1 MLNKDS
7 RLLGLTVA
15 FGIGCLSSAL
25 AAEASSVPEVT
36 PDMQKVIN
44 RYTVGKQSV
53 ETEGD
58 ALFKEGSRLLIEK
71 KFDQARDSFI
81 KAQRQ
86 FEQFSSDEFRDRVA
100 ACQRMIKQC
109 YISKAKEAMRL
120 ADERVQ
126 ARDFEEA
133 IKLCE
138 EAIKYCPEETAALEE
153 KISFYRKRQEAART
167 RDETAPDRLMPDL
180 AREQYDIE
188 VLLQQGRELADKGEY
203 TKALR
208 KFQEVL
214 LIDPYNAVAL
224 QNVLATNS
232 QIEWIGKQRFAPT
245 LRKMVTEV
253 EWKFAIPITPDS
265 DGVTGTD
272 LLLDGPVKQTEK
284 EESALQKKLDSIII
298 PRIDFEDVTV
308 ATAVKNLRD
317 QSRLYDPERLGVNI
331 FLRRSDNSA
340 LAGQPGGAPGAAGA
354 YQPGM
359 DPAMAGQ
366 PNPGF
371 GAPDAAAAGNAVPS
385 EERRITLGGTNR
397 SLMDVIVHLCKRANM
412 RYRVEKYAVVLA
424 PQDVALD
431 DMETQIFPV
440 EQSALAS
447 IPGGGDDRAALRNFF
462 VENGVDFPIGSKIVY
477 DTRISRLIVTNT
489 VENLRLVSNVISE
502 VLDQQEPMVQVM
514 VKFIEISQSDLKEL
528 AFNYQVA
535 INANSSAGGHTVVM
549 QENSNELLRY
559 YRDTSGDTASTT
571 TRNPVQESTF
581 SYIWENSDG
590 TRITGSMFALNWA
603 DSADVLASPRV
614 TTLPGQTAHIEMV
627 TERFFPEDWETVDLK
642 SSDSSNTSG
651 DSNSSTSSSWIT
663 TRADPQPKF
672 ESEPR
677 KLGIVFD
684 ITPEVDRERRTIT
697 APIVFPIQTF
707 SGWMVFDARTT
718 STDGESNSDDDSY
731 FKMPIFDRREINT
744 MITVYDGDTVVL
756 GGVAADTTSSILDKI
771 PVLGDL
777 PFVGRFFQSHYTNA
791 EKRNLL
797 VFLTCKLVKPDGTPF
812 FPQEERNRGVPKFGQ
827 NYY

>member
-15 FGIGCLSSAL
+15 LGIGCLSSVQ

-36 PDMQKVIN
+36 PEMQTVIN
-44 RYTVGKQSV
+44 RYTVGKQAV

-81 KAQRQ
+81 KAQRL
-86 FEQFSSDEFRDRVA
+86 FEKFSSDEFRDRVA

-138 EAIKYCPEETAALEE
+138 EAIKYCPEERAALED
-153 KISFYRKRQEAART
+153 KITYYRKRQEAART

-232 QIEWIGKQRFAPT
+232 RIEWIGAQRFAPT

-253 EWKFAIPITPDS
+253 EWKFAIPITPNS

-272 LLLDGPVKQTEK
+272 LLTDGPVKQAEK
-284 EESALQKKLDSIII
+284 EGSALQKKLDSIII

-340 LAGQPGGAPGAAGA
+340 LAAAPGGAPGMPGA
-354 YQPGM
+354 DPGM
-359 DPAMAGQ
+359 PQ
-366 PNPGF
+366 QNPGF
-371 GAPDAAAAGNAVPS
+371 AGPDAAAANTASPD
-385 EERRITLGGTNR
+385 ERRITLGGTNR
-397 SLMDVIVHLCKRANM
+397 SLMDVIVNLCKRANM

-447 IPGGGDDRAALRNFF
+447 IPGGGEDRAALRNFF
-462 VENGVDFPIGSKIVY
+462 IENGVDFPIGSKIVY
-477 DTRISRLIVTNT
+477 DTRISRLIITNT
-489 VENLRLVSNVISE
+489 VENLRMVSNVISE
-502 VLDQQEPMVQVM
+502 VLDQREPMVQVM
-514 VKFIEISQSDLKEL
+514 VKFIEISQNDLKEL

-535 INANSSAGGHTVVM
+535 INANVAPGGRTVVM

-559 YRDTSGDTASTT
+559 YRDTGGNSAAAT

-590 TRITGSMFALNWA
+590 TRVTASMFALNWA

-627 TERFFPEDWETVDLK
+627 TERFFPEDWETIDLK
-642 SSDSSNTSG
+642 SSDSS
-651 DSNSSTSSSWIT
+651 SSSSDGSSTTSSSWIT
-663 TRADPQPKF
+663 LRADPQPKF

-707 SGWMVFDARTT
+707 SGWMIFDARTT
-718 STDGESNSDDDSY
+718 STDGESDNDDDSY

-777 PFVGRFFQSHYTNA
+777 PFIGRFFQSNYTNA

-812 FPQEERNRGVPKFGQ
+812 FPQEERNRGVPRFGQ
-827 NYY
+827 NYF

>member
-15 FGIGCLSSAL
+15 LGIGCLSSVQ

-36 PDMQKVIN
+36 PEMQTVIN
-44 RYTVGKQSV
+44 RYTVGKQAV

-58 ALFKEGSRLLIEK
+58 ALFKEGSRLLVEK

-81 KAQRQ
+81 KAQRL
-86 FEQFSSDEFRDRVA
+86 FEKFSSDQFRDRVA

-138 EAIKYCPEETAALEE
+138 EAIKYCPEERAALED
-153 KISFYRKRQEAART
+153 KITYYRKRQEAART

-232 QIEWIGKQRFAPT
+232 RIEWIGAQRFAPT

-253 EWKFAIPITPDS
+253 EWKFAIPITPNS

-272 LLLDGPVKQTEK
+272 LLTDGPVKQAEK
-284 EESALQKKLDSIII
+284 EGSALQKKLDSIII

-340 LAGQPGGAPGAAGA
+340 LAATPGGAPGMPGA
-354 YQPGM
+354 DPGM
-359 DPAMAGQ
+359 PQ
-366 PNPGF
+366 QNPGF
-371 GAPDAAAAGNAVPS
+371 AGPDAAAANTASPD
-385 EERRITLGGTNR
+385 ERRITLGGTNR
-397 SLMDVIVHLCKRANM
+397 SLMDVIVNLCKRANM

-447 IPGGGDDRAALRNFF
+447 IPGGGEDRAALRNFF
-462 VENGVDFPIGSKIVY
+462 IENGVDFPIGSKIVY
-477 DTRISRLIVTNT
+477 DTRISRLIITNT
-489 VENLRLVSNVISE
+489 VENLRMVSNVISE
-502 VLDQQEPMVQVM
+502 VLDQREPMVQVM
-514 VKFIEISQSDLKEL
+514 VKFIEISQNDLKEL

-535 INANSSAGGHTVVM
+535 INANVAPGGRTVVM

-559 YRDTSGDTASTT
+559 YRDTGGNSAAAT

-590 TRITGSMFALNWA
+590 TRVTASMFALNWA

-627 TERFFPEDWETVDLK
+627 TERFFPEDWETIDLK
-642 SSDSSNTSG
+642 SSDSS
-651 DSNSSTSSSWIT
+651 SSSSDGSSTTSSSWIT
-663 TRADPQPKF
+663 LRADPQPKF

-707 SGWMVFDARTT
+707 SGWMIFDARTT
-718 STDGESNSDDDSY
+718 STDGESDNDDDSY

-777 PFVGRFFQSHYTNA
+777 PFIGRFFQSNYTNA

-812 FPQEERNRGVPKFGQ
+812 FPQEERNRGVPRFGQ
-827 NYY
+827 NYF

>member
-1 MLNKDS
+1 MWNKDS

-15 FGIGCLSSAL
+15 FGIGYFVTAQ
-25 AAEASSVPEVT
+25 AVEASSVPEVT
-36 PDMQKVIN
+36 PEMQSVIN
-44 RYTVGKQSV
+44 RYTVGKQAV

-58 ALFKEGSRLLIEK
+58 SLFKEGSRLLIEK

-81 KAQRQ
+81 KAQRL
-86 FEQFSSDEFRDRVA
+86 FEQFSSEEFSDRVTS
-100 ACQRMIKQC
+100 CQRMIKQC
-109 YISKAKEAMRL
+109 YISKAKEAMIL

-126 ARDFEEA
+126 VRDFEEA
-133 IKLCE
+133 VKLCE
-138 EAIKYCPEETAALEE
+138 EAIKYCPEERAALEE
-153 KISFYRKRQEAART
+153 RITFYRKRQEAARM
-167 RDETAPDRLMPDL
+167 RDETAPDRLMPNR
-180 AREQYDIE
+180 AREQYDIQ

-203 TKALR
+203 SKALR

-214 LIDPYNAVAL
+214 LIDPYHADAL
-224 QNVLATNS
+224 QNVLATNNK
-232 QIEWIGKQRFAPT
+232 IEWIGKQRFAPM

-253 EWKFAIPITPDS
+253 DWKYAIPITPDS

-272 LLLDGPVKQTEK
+272 LLIDGPVKQVEK

-340 LAGQPGGAPGAAGA
+340 LAAQPNAAGGEPGMPAANPGFAAPAEGAAGA
-354 YQPGM
+354 V
-359 DPAMAGQ
+359 PA
-366 PNPGF
+366 
-371 GAPDAAAAGNAVPS
+371 D
-385 EERRITLGGTNR
+385 ERRITLGGTNR

-431 DMETQIFPV
+431 DMETRIFPV

-477 DTRISRLIVTNT
+477 DTRISRLIITNT
-489 VENLRLVSNVISE
+489 AENLRAVSNVISE

-514 VKFIEISQSDLKEL
+514 VKFIEISQSDLREL

-535 INANSSAGGHTVVM
+535 INTNSTAGGHTVVM
-549 QENSNELLRY
+549 PANSNELLRY
-559 YRDTSGDTASTT
+559 YRDTGGDATLT
-571 TRNPVQESTF
+571 TRDPVAESTF

-590 TRITGSMFALNWA
+590 TRVTGSMFALNWA

-642 SSDSSNTSG
+642 SSDSGSS
-651 DSNSSTSSSWIT
+651 DENSTTTSSWIT
-663 TRADPQPKF
+663 LRADPQPKF

-718 STDGESNSDDDSY
+718 STDGESNDDDDSY

-777 PFVGRFFQSHYTNA
+777 PIVGRLFQSRYTEA

-812 FPQEERNRGVPKFGQ
+812 FPQEERNRGVPRFGQ

>member
-7 RLLGLTVA
+7 RLLGLTVVL
-15 FGIGCLSSAL
+15 GIGCLSSVQ

-36 PDMQKVIN
+36 PEMQTVIN
-44 RYTVGKQSV
+44 RYTVGKQAV

-81 KAQRQ
+81 KAQRH
-86 FEQFSSDEFRDRVA
+86 FEKFSSDEFRDRVA

-138 EAIKYCPEETAALEE
+138 EAIKYCPEERAALED
-153 KISFYRKRQEAART
+153 KISYYRKRQEAART

-224 QNVLATNS
+224 QNILATNS
-232 QIEWIGKQRFAPT
+232 RIEWIGTQRFAPT

-272 LLLDGPVKQTEK
+272 LLIDGPVKQAEK

-340 LAGQPGGAPGAAGA
+340 LAAAPGGAAGA
-354 YQPGM
+354 PGM
-359 DPAMAGQ
+359 EPGMAGQ

-371 GAPDAAAAGNAVPS
+371 GAPDAAAAGNTVPPD
-385 EERRITLGGTNR
+385 ERRITLGGTNR
-397 SLMDVIVHLCKRANM
+397 SLMDVIVNLCKRANM

-447 IPGGGDDRAALRNFF
+447 IPGGGEDRAALRNFF

-477 DTRISRLIVTNT
+477 DTRISRLIITNT
-489 VENLRLVSNVISE
+489 VENLRMVSNVISE

-535 INANSSAGGHTVVM
+535 INANVAPGGRTVVM

-559 YRDTSGDTASTT
+559 YRDTGGDSAATT
-571 TRNPVQESTF
+571 SRNPVQESTF

-590 TRITGSMFALNWA
+590 TRVTASMFALNWA

-642 SSDSSNTSG
+642 SSDSS
-651 DSNSSTSSSWIT
+651 SSSSDGSSTTSSSWIT
-663 TRADPQPKF
+663 LRADPQPKF

-707 SGWMVFDARTT
+707 SGWMIFDARTT
-718 STDGESNSDDDSY
+718 STDGESENDDDSY

-756 GGVAADTTSSILDKI
+756 GGVAADTTDTILDKI

-777 PFVGRFFQSHYTNA
+777 PFVGRFFQSHYTSA

-797 VFLTCKLVKPDGTPF
+797 VFLTCKLVKPDGTA
-812 FPQEERNRGVPKFGQ
+812 
-827 NYY
+827 

>member
-15 FGIGCLSSAL
+15 LGIGCLSSVQ

-36 PDMQKVIN
+36 PEMQTVIN
-44 RYTVGKQSV
+44 RYTVGKQAV

-58 ALFKEGSRLLIEK
+58 ALFKEGSRLLVEK

-81 KAQRQ
+81 KAQRL
-86 FEQFSSDEFRDRVA
+86 FEKFSSDQFRDRVA

-138 EAIKYCPEETAALEE
+138 EAIKYCPEERAALED
-153 KISFYRKRQEAART
+153 KITYYRKRQEAART

-232 QIEWIGKQRFAPT
+232 RIEWIGAQRFAPT

-253 EWKFAIPITPDS
+253 EWKFAIPITPNS

-272 LLLDGPVKQTEK
+272 LLTDGPVKQAEK
-284 EESALQKKLDSIII
+284 EGSALQKKLDSIII

-340 LAGQPGGAPGAAGA
+340 LAAAPGGAPGMPGA
-354 YQPGM
+354 DPGM
-359 DPAMAGQ
+359 PQ
-366 PNPGF
+366 QNPGF
-371 GAPDAAAAGNAVPS
+371 AGPDAAAANTASPD
-385 EERRITLGGTNR
+385 ERRITLGGTNR
-397 SLMDVIVHLCKRANM
+397 SLMDVIVNLCKRANM

-447 IPGGGDDRAALRNFF
+447 IPGGGEDRAALRNFF
-462 VENGVDFPIGSKIVY
+462 IENGVDFPIGSKIVY
-477 DTRISRLIVTNT
+477 DTRISRLIITNT
-489 VENLRLVSNVISE
+489 VENLRMVSNVISE
-502 VLDQQEPMVQVM
+502 VLDQREPMVQVM
-514 VKFIEISQSDLKEL
+514 VKFIEISQNDLKEL

-535 INANSSAGGHTVVM
+535 INANVAPGGRTVVM

-559 YRDTSGDTASTT
+559 YRDTGGNSAAAT

-590 TRITGSMFALNWA
+590 TRVTASMFALNWA

-627 TERFFPEDWETVDLK
+627 TERFFPEDWETIDLK
-642 SSDSSNTSG
+642 SSDSS
-651 DSNSSTSSSWIT
+651 SSSSDGSSTTSSSWIT
-663 TRADPQPKF
+663 LRADPQPKF

-707 SGWMVFDARTT
+707 SGWMIFDARTA
-718 STDGESNSDDDSY
+718 STDGESDNDDDSY

-777 PFVGRFFQSHYTNA
+777 PFIGRFFQSNYTNA

-812 FPQEERNRGVPKFGQ
+812 FPQEERNRGVPRFGQ
-827 NYY
+827 NYF

>member
-15 FGIGCLSSAL
+15 LGIGCLSSVQ

-36 PDMQKVIN
+36 PEMQTVIN
-44 RYTVGKQSV
+44 RYTVGKQAV

-58 ALFKEGSRLLIEK
+58 ALFKEGSRLLVEK

-81 KAQRQ
+81 KAQRL
-86 FEQFSSDEFRDRVA
+86 FEKFSSDQFRDRVT

-138 EAIKYCPEETAALEE
+138 EAIKYCPEERAALED
-153 KISFYRKRQEAART
+153 KITYYRKRQEAART

-232 QIEWIGKQRFAPT
+232 RIEWIGAQRFAPT

-253 EWKFAIPITPDS
+253 EWKFAIPITPNS

-272 LLLDGPVKQTEK
+272 LLTDGPVKQAEK
-284 EESALQKKLDSIII
+284 EGSALQKKLDSIII

-340 LAGQPGGAPGAAGA
+340 LAAAPGGAPGMPGA
-354 YQPGM
+354 DPGM
-359 DPAMAGQ
+359 PQ
-366 PNPGF
+366 QNPGF
-371 GAPDAAAAGNAVPS
+371 AGPDAAAANTASPD
-385 EERRITLGGTNR
+385 ERRITLGGTNR
-397 SLMDVIVHLCKRANM
+397 SLMDVIVNLCKRANM

-447 IPGGGDDRAALRNFF
+447 IPGGGEDRAALRNFF
-462 VENGVDFPIGSKIVY
+462 IENGVDFPIGSKIVY
-477 DTRISRLIVTNT
+477 DTRISRLIITNT
-489 VENLRLVSNVISE
+489 VENLRMVSNVISE
-502 VLDQQEPMVQVM
+502 VLDQREPMVQVM
-514 VKFIEISQSDLKEL
+514 VKFIEISQNDLKEL

-535 INANSSAGGHTVVM
+535 INANVAPGGRTVVM

-559 YRDTSGDTASTT
+559 YRDTGGNSAAATV
-571 TRNPVQESTF
+571 RNPVQESTF

-590 TRITGSMFALNWA
+590 TRVTASMFALNWA

-627 TERFFPEDWETVDLK
+627 TERFFPEDWETIDLK
-642 SSDSSNTSG
+642 SSDSS
-651 DSNSSTSSSWIT
+651 SSSSDGSSTTSSSWIT
-663 TRADPQPKF
+663 LRADPQPKF

-707 SGWMVFDARTT
+707 SGWMIFDARTT
-718 STDGESNSDDDSY
+718 STDGKSDNDDDSY

-777 PFVGRFFQSHYTNA
+777 PFIGRFFQSNYTNA

-812 FPQEERNRGVPKFGQ
+812 FPQEERNRGVPRFGQ
-827 NYY
+827 NYF

>member
-15 FGIGCLSSAL
+15 FGIGCLSNVS
-25 AAEASSVPEVT
+25 AAESAPVPVVT
-36 PDMQKVIN
+36 PEMQTVIN
-44 RYTVGKQSV
+44 RYSVGKEAV
-53 ETEGD
+53 ESEGD
-58 ALFKEGSRLLIEK
+58 ALFKEGSRLLIDK

-81 KAQRQ
+81 KAQRL
-86 FEQFSSDEFRDRVA
+86 FEQFSSEQFRDRVA

-109 YISKAKEAMRL
+109 YISKAQEAMRL

-133 IKLCE
+133 VKLCE
-138 EAIKYCPEETAALEE
+138 EAIKYCPEERAVLEE

-167 RDETAPDRLMPDL
+167 RDDVATDRLMPDR
-180 AREQYDIE
+180 AREQYDIQ
-188 VLLQQGRELADKGEY
+188 VLLQQGRELADKGDFS
-203 TKALR
+203 KALR

-214 LIDPYNAVAL
+214 LIDPYNADAL

-232 QIEWIGKQRFAPT
+232 KIEWIGTQRFAPT
-245 LRKMVTEV
+245 LRKMVSEV

-265 DGVTGTD
+265 DGVTGSD
-272 LLLDGPVKQTEK
+272 LLVDGPVKQVEK

-317 QSRLYDPERLGVNI
+317 QSRLHDPERLGVNI

-340 LAGQPGGAPGAAGA
+340 AAQTNAAGTE
-354 YQPGM
+354 PGM
-359 DPAMAGQ
+359 PPGMP
-366 PNPGF
+366 PNPGAP
-371 GAPDAAAAGNAVPS
+371 APDAGQGNTVPS

-412 RYRVEKYAVVLA
+412 RYRVEKYAVILA

-431 DMETQIFPV
+431 EMETQIFPV

-447 IPGGGDDRAALRNFF
+447 IPGGGDDRAALRKFF

-489 VENLRLVSNVISE
+489 VENLRAISKVISE

-535 INANSSAGGHTVVM
+535 INTNATPGGHTVVM
-549 QENSNELLRY
+549 PANSNELMRY
-559 YRDTSGDTASTT
+559 YRDTSGDSVPTA
-571 TRNPVQESTF
+571 RDPVAESTF

-590 TRITGSMFALNWA
+590 TRVTGSMFALNWA

-642 SSDSSNTSG
+642 ASDSSSSSSSGGSNT
-651 DSNSSTSSSWIT
+651 TSSSWIT

-697 APIVFPIQTF
+697 APVVFPIQTF
-707 SGWMVFDARTT
+707 SGWMVFDARTQ
-718 STDGESNSDDDSY
+718 NSDGSSDSGDSEY

-777 PFVGRFFQSHYTNA
+777 PFVGRFFQSRYSHA
-791 EKRNLL
+791 EKSNLL

-812 FPQEERNRGVPKFGQ
+812 FPQEERPRGVPRFGQ

>member
-15 FGIGCLSSAL
+15 LGIGCLSSVQ

-36 PDMQKVIN
+36 PEMQTVIN
-44 RYTVGKQSV
+44 RYTVGKQAV

-81 KAQRQ
+81 KAQRL
-86 FEQFSSDEFRDRVA
+86 FEKFSSDEFRDRVA

-138 EAIKYCPEETAALEE
+138 EAIKYCPEERAALEE
-153 KISFYRKRQEAART
+153 KISYYRKRQEAART
-167 RDETAPDRLMPDL
+167 RDETAPGRLMPDL

-232 QIEWIGKQRFAPT
+232 RIEWIGTQRFAPT

-272 LLLDGPVKQTEK
+272 LLIDGPVKQAEK

-340 LAGQPGGAPGAAGA
+340 LAAAPGGAAGA
-354 YQPGM
+354 PGM
-359 DPAMAGQ
+359 EPGMPQ
-366 PNPGF
+366 QNPGF
-371 GAPDAAAAGNAVPS
+371 AAPDAAAANTVPS

-397 SLMDVIVHLCKRANM
+397 SLMDVIVNLCKRANM

-447 IPGGGDDRAALRNFF
+447 IPGGGEDRAALRNFF

-477 DTRISRLIVTNT
+477 DTRISRLIITNT
-489 VENLRLVSNVISE
+489 VENLRMVSNVISE

-514 VKFIEISQSDLKEL
+514 VKFIEISQNDLKEL

-535 INANSSAGGHTVVM
+535 INANVSPGGHTVVM

-559 YRDTSGDTASTT
+559 YRDTGGDTAATT
-571 TRNPVQESTF
+571 SRNPVQESTF

-642 SSDSSNTSG
+642 SSDSS
-651 DSNSSTSSSWIT
+651 SSSSDGSSTTSSSWIT
-663 TRADPQPKF
+663 LRADPQPKF

-707 SGWMVFDARTT
+707 SGWMIFDARTT
-718 STDGESNSDDDSY
+718 STDGESDSDDDSY

-756 GGVAADTTSSILDKI
+756 GGVAADTTDTILDKI

-777 PFVGRFFQSHYTNA
+777 PFIGRLFQSHYTSA

-812 FPQEERNRGVPKFGQ
+812 FPQEERNRGVPRFGQ
-827 NYY
+827 NYF

>member
-7 RLLGLTVA
+7 RLLGLTVVL
-15 FGIGCLSSAL
+15 GIGCLSSVQ

-36 PDMQKVIN
+36 PEMQTVIN
-44 RYTVGKQSV
+44 RYTVGKKAV

-58 ALFKEGSRLLIEK
+58 AMFKEGSRLLIEK

-81 KAQRQ
+81 KAQRL
-86 FEQFSSDEFRDRVA
+86 FEKFSSDEFRDRVA
-100 ACQRMIKQC
+100 ACQQMIKQC

-133 IKLCE
+133 VKLCE
-138 EAIKYCPEETAALEE
+138 EAIKYCPEERTALEE
-153 KISFYRKRQEAART
+153 KISYYRKRQEAART

-214 LIDPYNAVAL
+214 LIDPYNATAL

-232 QIEWIGKQRFAPT
+232 KIEWIGTQRFAPT

-272 LLLDGPVKQTEK
+272 LLIDGPVKQAEK

-340 LAGQPGGAPGAAGA
+340 LAATPGGAPGAD
-354 YQPGM
+354 PGM
-359 DPAMAGQ
+359 AQ
-366 PNPGF
+366 PNPGLA
-371 GAPDAAAAGNAVPS
+371 APDAAAGNTVPS
-385 EERRITLGGTNR
+385 DERRITLGGTNR

-447 IPGGGDDRAALRNFF
+447 IPGGGEDRAALRKFF

-477 DTRISRLIVTNT
+477 DTRISRLIITNT

-535 INANSSAGGHTVVM
+535 INANVPPGGHTVVM
-549 QENSNELLRY
+549 QNNSNELLRY
-559 YRDTSGDTASTT
+559 YRDTGGDAAATT

-642 SSDSSNTSG
+642 SSDSSSSS
-651 DSNSSTSSSWIT
+651 SNGNSTTSSSWIT

-777 PFVGRFFQSHYTNA
+777 PFLGRFFQSHYTNA

-812 FPQEERNRGVPKFGQ
+812 FPQEERNRGVPRFGQ
-827 NYY
+827 NYF